1 MEGAVEDCWG
11 MGPRF
16 FEVLVSDLP
25 MSIASIPPVGGNVT
39 IAQSGSLG
47 HQRLQ
52 SISDSSQ
59 RAALP
64 FQLREHPSTCTIRFV
79 ISHPRIGDP
88 CAVGEARTSR
98 QTGRNLPKCGGRLP
112 QDSGNDP
119 LIKFLMM
126 STMYTMIVW

>member
-1 MEGAVEDCWG
+1 ML
-11 MGPRF
+11 RY
-16 FEVLVSDLP
+16 SDNETREIFISNFLYAT
-25 MSIASIPPVGGNVT
+25 ASIPSVGGNVT

-64 FQLREHPSTCTIRFV
+64 FQLREHPSTRTIRFV

-98 QTGRNLPKCGGRLP
+98 QTGRNLPERGGRLP
-112 QDSGNDP
+112 QDSGNDS
-119 LIKFLMM
+119 LIRFLMM
-126 STMYTMIVW
+126 STAYEMIVW